1 MLQLHQW
8 ICSSWYQLTRWCYV
22 IILLIGSVWRLLD
35 VLARWVRLDVNKST
49 ESLELGMLTTLDWI
63 KSQNFLSRSWIK
75 ILKVKCRV
83 TTCLENLEM
92 SGNLTAV
99 KEMSGILLKIGKCQG
114 KNLVREKW
122 PKTVY
127 CKLHICVHTLA
138 YRYLVGVYSVLNVP
152 LPVVCYLLVS
162 NLPQLDSSLGVDTVG
177 LWTGDVDRNYTSF
190 NGSIFGI
197 TPGHASNHRILIK
210 FCKPIINYEKITEI
224 NIPNWMCTNSH
235 GLIKPQLATVRLR
248 LHASM
253 MSICLSIRTS
263 VRPSVCLSPKCKNV
277 IFSKS
282 KQFRGIV
289 YWRPIGSRTQTFQI
303 THYWTPKIQ
312 DGGEF
317 IS

>member
-210 FCKPIINYEKITEI
+210 FCKPIINYEKITE
-224 NIPNWMCTNSH
+224 
-235 GLIKPQLATVRLR
+235 LISLTGCVRIAMAL
-248 LHASM
+248 
-253 MSICLSIRTS
+253 LSRSSQQWDCGFTRRWCPSVCPS
-263 VRPSVCLSPKCKNV
+263 VRPSVRLSVCRQNAKTWLSQKVSNLEV
-277 IFSKS
+277 
-282 KQFRGIV
+282 
-289 YWRPIGSRTQTFQI
+289 
-303 THYWTPKIQ
+303 
-312 DGGEF
+312 
-317 IS
+317 